1 MRYKRV
7 RVVILAN
14 SAWIEVMMNR
24 RLSSN
29 SEV

>member
-1 MRYKRV
+1 MFYKGV
-7 RVVILAN
+7 TVVILAI
-14 SAWIEVMMNR
+14 SARIEVMMNR